1 MARPMI
7 DRFLFPKTFADT
19 LAHLWMNKV
28 HRTQLLKERNFL
40 AVRAL
45 DFFSSVEQ
53 PESLL
58 HLPAA

>member
-1 MARPMI
+1 MI
-7 DRFLFPKTFADT
+7 DRFLFPGTFADT

-45 DFFSSVEQ
+45 DFLSVEQ

>member
-1 MARPMI
+1 MI
-7 DRFLFPKTFADT
+7 DRFLFTGTFADT

-45 DFFSSVEQ
+45 VFFRLWSSQRACCTCE
-53 PESLL
+53 PRDS
-58 HLPAA
+58 

>member
-1 MARPMI
+1 MI
-7 DRFLFPKTFADT
+7 DRCLFPGTFADI

-28 HRTQLLKERNFL
+28 SRTQLLKERDFL

-45 DFFSSVEQ
+45 DFLSVEQ

-58 HLPAA
+58 HLSAA

>member
-1 MARPMI
+1 MI
-7 DRFLFPKTFADT
+7 DRFLFPGTFADT
-19 LAHLWMNKV
+19 LAHLWMNKG

-45 DFFSSVEQ
+45 VFFPSVEQ

-58 HLPAA
+58 CLSAA